1 MENNQTTLRYFS
13 FVDLMGLEQ
22 RYRAAFVNSL
32 SGFKSVALIGT
43 ANSNK
48 QTNLAIFNS
57 LVHIGAN
64 PPYIGFISRPD
75 SVDRHTLSNIMETG
89 YYTINHINEDIY
101 KQAHQTSARYPKDIS
116 EFDATHLTPDYK
128 LGFKAPFV
136 KESYIQMGV
145 QFKERINITT
155 NNTVLVIGQIN
166 QVYFPNDC
174 LCSDGF
180 LDIEKAK
187 SITCSGLDSYHKT
200 ERLARLTYAKA
211 DRDLSIA
218 KLSYIE

>member
-89 YYTINHINEDIY
+89 YYTINHINEAIY
-101 KQAHQTSARYPKDIS
+101 KQAHQTSARYSKDIS

-174 LCSDGF
+174 LCNDGF

-200 ERLARLTYAKA
+200 DRLARLTYAKA

>member
-174 LCSDGF
+174 LCNDGF

>member
-1 MENNQTTLRYFS
+1 METQTLQRYFS

-43 ANSNK
+43 TDK
-48 QTNLAIFNS
+48 QQQTNLAIFNS
-57 LVHIGAN
+57 FVHIGAN

-75 SVDRHTLSNIMETG
+75 SVDRHTLSNILETG
-89 YYTINHINEDIY
+89 YYTINHINETTY
-101 KQAHQTSARYPKDIS
+101 QQAHQTSARYPKNIS
-116 EFDATHLTPDYK
+116 EFNVTHLTPDYK

-136 KESYIQMGV
+136 KESHIQMGV

-155 NNTVLVIGQIN
+155 NNTVLIIGQILH
-166 QVYFPNDC
+166 VYFPNNC
-174 LCSDGF
+174 LCTDGF

-187 SITCSGLDSYHKT
+187 SITCSGLDSYHT
-200 ERLARLTYAKA
+200 TSRLSRLTYAKA
-211 DRDLSIA
+211 DRQLGVA
-218 KLSYIE
+218 NLGYIE